1 VAGAVSAPADPHWL
15 PMRIQWTPSGPAV
28 DWCHLGDLRFT
39 DPFFAQT
46 VAAAMDHP
54 FNLLFRCTSALDAL
68 PIPQTPELRPAG
80 FIFHMSR
87 CGSTLVTQMLAALA
101 SNVVLSEPKPIDQIL
116 RVPSRWPG
124 IYSDRL
130 VLWLRALVAALGRHR
145 GATERDLFVKF
156 EGWHALLLPLI
167 RRAFPHVPWI
177 FLYREPLEVLVPM
190 AEQFPADIEPA
201 LFGLSW
207 PQAQAMSTA
216 AYCALVLEY
225 ICRAAIAQHGD
236 GGLLIE
242 YRELPEAACGP
253 MLDHFGLR
261 CGPEE
266 LARMRQTACFDAKRP
281 KTLFTPDAAEKR
293 SAASVELVE
302 LASTRLS
309 PLYRELEAL
318 RRGVKPP
325 GPPGPQRQNSA
336 PP

>member
-1 VAGAVSAPADPHWL
+1 MVDAMSAPAGPHWL
-15 PMRIQWTPSGPAV
+15 PMLIQWTPSGPTV

-46 VAAAMDHP
+46 VAAAMAHP
-54 FNLLFRCTSALDAL
+54 FNLLFRCSTALDDL

-101 SNVVLSEPKPIDQIL
+101 GNVVLSEPKPIDQIL
-116 RVPSRWPG
+116 RVTSRWPE
-124 IYSDRL
+124 IDSERM
-130 VLWLRALVAALGRHR
+130 VLWLRALTAALGRQR
-145 GATERDLFVKF
+145 SAEERDLFIKF
-156 EGWHALLLPLI
+156 EGWHTLLLPLI

-190 AEQFPADIEPA
+190 TEQFPADIEPA

-216 AYCALVLEY
+216 AYCALVLER
-225 ICRAAIAQHGD
+225 IFQAAIAQHGD

-242 YRELPEAACGP
+242 YGELPEAACGP

-261 CGPEE
+261 YTADE
-266 LARMRQTACFDAKRP
+266 LAGMRQTARFDAKQP
-281 KTLFTPDAAEKR
+281 KTLFAPDAAEKR
-293 SAASVELVE
+293 GAASAELVE
-302 LASTRLS
+302 LAATRLA

-325 GPPGPQRQNSA
+325 A
-336 PP
+336 PPRQSSARP

>member
-1 VAGAVSAPADPHWL
+1 MADEMSAPADPHWL
-15 PMRIQWTPSGPAV
+15 PMGIQWTPSGPAV

-46 VAAAMDHP
+46 VAAAMAHP

-101 SNVVLSEPKPIDQIL
+101 CNVVLSEPKPIDQIL
-116 RVPSRWPG
+116 RTPSRRPA
-124 IYSDRL
+124 IESERL
-130 VLWLRALVAALGRHR
+130 VLWLRALTAALGRRR
-145 GATERDLFVKF
+145 GAAERDLFIKF
-156 EGWHALLLPLI
+156 EGWHTLLLPLI
-167 RRAFPHVPWI
+167 RRAFPQVPWI
-177 FLYREPLEVLVPM
+177 FLYRDPLEVLVPM
-190 AEQFPADIEPA
+190 TEQFPADIEPA

-242 YRELPEAACGP
+242 YGELPEAACGP

-261 CGPEE
+261 YAPDE
-266 LARMRQTACFDAKRP
+266 LARMRQTARFDAKQP
-281 KTLFTPDAAEKR
+281 KALFTPDAAEKR
-293 SAASVELVE
+293 RAASAEIVE
-302 LASTRLS
+302 LASTRLA

-318 RRGVKPP
+318 RRRVKPP
-325 GPPGPQRQNSA
+325 GPPRQGSA
-336 PP
+336 RP

>member
-1 VAGAVSAPADPHWL
+1 MAVAMSVPAGPHWL
-15 PMRIQWTPSGPAV
+15 PTRIQWTPSGPAV

-46 VAAAMDHP
+46 VAAAMAHP

-101 SNVVLSEPKPIDQIL
+101 GNVVLSEPKPIDQIL

-124 IYSDRL
+124 IDSDRL
-130 VLWLRALVAALGRHR
+130 VLWLRALAAALGRRR
-145 GATERDLFVKF
+145 GAKERDLFIKF
-156 EGWHALLLPLI
+156 EGWHTLLLPLI

-190 AEQFPADIEPA
+190 TEQFPADIEPA

-216 AYCALVLEY
+216 AYCALVLER
-225 ICRAAIAQHGD
+225 ICQAAIAQHGD
-236 GGLLIE
+236 GGGLLIE
-242 YRELPEAACGP
+242 YRELPEAVCGP
-253 MLDHFGLR
+253 MFDHFGLR

-266 LARMRQTACFDAKRP
+266 LARMRQTARFDAKQP

-293 SAASVELVE
+293 SAASAELVE
-302 LASTRLS
+302 LASSRLA

-325 GPPGPQRQNSA
+325 GPPRQDSVR
-336 PP
+336 P